1 MGGGS
6 VKERAR
12 LTPVSCPFAPLVT
25 EAAADARQASLEAAA
40 VELSAHPHGHTLHK
54 PPGNAGPSA
63 GVSFIHVGT
72 VQREFFLREGLWLLP
87 PCAFIIARVLVLGS
101 TKEVQQR
108 RINPQASGKYS
119 LRLNVVSCSCFPL
132 DSEDCPLCAACLRT
146 SLGCVQCHAGCSRQF
161 MTKLTHF
168 CNRVVIARC
177 KQPAEH
183 DAGYIVLYLVLFL
196 WVQALLAPKS
206 VYTLPGLWHGST
218 SFAGFGDGS
227 GLLEGK
233 DGAEIREELSE
244 RVRNLGEACDL
255 LQGFQML
262 VDDLS
267 GFGGIAT
274 HLAEE
279 VRINWERKQ

>member
-63 GVSFIHVGT
+63 GVRHSAKGV
-72 VQREFFLREGLWLLP
+72 LSEGRALAAP
-87 PCAFIIARVLVLGS
+87 SMRFH
-101 TKEVQQR
+101 
-108 RINPQASGKYS
+108 Y
-119 LRLNVVSCSCFPL
+119 CSC
-132 DSEDCPLCAACLRT
+132 
-146 SLGCVQCHAGCSRQF
+146 LGARQHQG
-161 MTKLTHF
+161 M
-168 CNRVVIARC
+168 
-177 KQPAEH
+177 
-183 DAGYIVLYLVLFL
+183 LYLVLFL